1 MKIYN
6 AMNMKQLASVSSTLK
21 TTTAAVLHVDKLR

>member
-6 AMNMKQLASVSSTLK
+6 AMNMKQLASSIHK

>member
-6 AMNMKQLASVSSTLK
+6 AMNMKQLASVSSIHK